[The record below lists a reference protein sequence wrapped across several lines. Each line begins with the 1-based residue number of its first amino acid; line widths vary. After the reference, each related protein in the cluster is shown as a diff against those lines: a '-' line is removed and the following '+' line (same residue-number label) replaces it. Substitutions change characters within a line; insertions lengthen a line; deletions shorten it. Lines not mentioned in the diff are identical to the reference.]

1 MADTHKKK
9 IESAEL
15 APERVNVIDR
25 NISTEMREA
34 YLDYAMSVITSRAL
48 PDVRDGLKPVHR
60 RILYAMHRM
69 GLNPGA
75 RFRKSAAVVGDV
87 LGKYHPHGDSSVYD
101 AMVKMAQDFAM
112 RYPLVL
118 GQGNFGSIDGDSAA
132 AMRYTEAK
140 MSSMAS
146 LLLNDLEKETV
157 DWRPNYDG
165 TLKEPEVLPAAVP
178 NILLNGT
185 LGIAV
190 GMATSIPPHNLTELT
205 NALTHLI
212 EHPDA
217 TVEDLMEHVSGPD
230 FPTGAVAFNKK
241 DLLHAYTTGKGGVV
255 VRGQAEIIEDKKG
268 NFQIV
273 ITSIPYRV
281 NKSDLIVRIADLVRD
296 KKIEGIRGLRD
307 ESTRDIRIVVDL
319 KVGAHPQ
326 KVLNFLYKHTAIED
340 TFHFNMVVLVDGVP
354 QTLSLKGI
362 LQEFIKHRK
371 VIVKRRTEYDLRK
384 AQEREHILLGLT
396 KALDH
401 IDEVIKTIRAS
412 RDVPDAAANLIKK
425 FKFSDLQAAAILEM
439 RLSRLA
445 NLERKKVEDELAEVQ
460 AMIAEWT
467 ALLGSEKKMLGVV
480 KTEIIAA
487 GDKFGDDRNTKVIKG
502 AAGIINVEDLVPE
515 EEQVL
520 VLTSGGYVKRTN
532 PEEYKRQKRGGV
544 GVIDLDTKEEDFVT
558 TFLTTSSHS
567 DLLFFTDLGKAYQ
580 IKMYE
585 LPEGKRSTKG
595 KAIVNFLSIGDN
607 EKVTSVLP
615 MRLSAQS
622 GKGKKSAKADGASG
636 ASGKDDAAE
645 GSQSLYMITKLGEA
659 KKVDATAFH
668 DVRRSGLIAMRLDQG
683 DQLIAALLV
692 EKGDDIILTSQ
703 KGQAI
708 RFKESDIRSM
718 GRTAGGVRGM
728 KLDKGDSIV
737 GADVVRH
744 GDKAAEILVVTKNGY
759 GKTTPAKEYK
769 TQNRGGSGIKTVKV
783 TPKTGQ
789 LIAVRVVSKVGG
801 NAKPSGGA
809 TSSGSDTGVE
819 NPNDMSELVVVS
831 QKGQVIRTELSEIP
845 SLSRDTQGVRIMKL
859 RDGDAIA
866 SFVCL

>member
-1 MADTHKKK
+1 MAREKDKKEEPE
-9 IESAEL
+9 ESKH
-15 APERVNVIDR
+15 VNVIGR

-69 GLNPGA
+69 GLTSGA

-87 LGKYHPHGDSSVYD
+87 LGKYHPHGDASVYD
-101 AMVKMAQDFAM
+101 AMVKMAQEFSM
-112 RYPLVL
+112 RYPLII

-140 MSSMAS
+140 MSRMSEQ
-146 LLLNDLEKETV
+146 LLGDLEKDTV
-157 DWRPNYDG
+157 GWRLNYDG

-190 GMATSIPPHNLTELT
+190 GMATSIPPHNLQEVL

-212 EHPDA
+212 DHSDA
-217 TVEDLMEHVSGPD
+217 TVEDLMQHVSGPD

-241 DLLHAYTTGKGGVV
+241 DLLHAYSTGRGGVV
-255 VRGQAEIIEDKKG
+255 VRGVAEIVEDKKG

-307 ESTRDIRIVVDL
+307 ESTRDIRVVIEL
-319 KVGAHPQ
+319 KAGAHPQ
-326 KVLNFLYKHTAIED
+326 KVLNYLYKHTALED

-362 LQEFIKHRK
+362 LEEFIKHRRE
-371 VIVKRRTEYDLRK
+371 VVRRRTQFDLTK
-384 AQEREHILLGLT
+384 AQEREHILLGLQ

-401 IDEVIKTIRAS
+401 IDEVIKTIKAS
-412 RDVPDAAANLIKK
+412 KDVLDAELNLIKK
-425 FKFSDLQAAAILEM
+425 FKFSPLQAQAILEM

-445 NLERKKVEDELAEVQ
+445 NLERKKIDDELSGIQAE
-460 AMIAEWT
+460 IAEWQ
-467 ALLGSEKKMLGVV
+467 ALLASEKKMLGVV
-480 KTEIIAA
+480 KDEVLAA
-487 GDKFGDDRNTKVIKG
+487 GKRFGDDRKTKVMKG

-520 VLTSGGYVKRTN
+520 VLTAGGYVKRTN

-544 GVIDLDTKEEDFVT
+544 GVIDLNTKEEDFVT

-567 DLLFFTDLGKAYQ
+567 DLLFFTDVGKAYQ

-595 KAIVNFLSIGDN
+595 KAIVNFLSISDT
-607 EKVTSVLP
+607 EKVSSVLS
-615 MRLSAQS
+615 MR
-622 GKGKKSAKADGASG
+622 KAD
-636 ASGKDDAAE
+636 KE
-645 GSQSLYMITKLGEA
+645 GERSLYMVTKQGVT

-668 DVRRSGLIAMRLDQG
+668 DVRRSGLIAMKLTPG
-683 DQLIAALLV
+683 DELIAALLV
-692 EKGDDIILTSQ
+692 EKGDEIVLASA

-708 RFKESDIRSM
+708 RFKESDIRTM

-728 KLDKGDSIV
+728 KLSAGDVIV
-737 GADVVRH
+737 GADVIRK
-744 GDKAAEILVVTKNGY
+744 GDKDAEILVVSKNGY
-759 GKTTPAKEYK
+759 GKTTPNKEYK

-783 TPKTGQ
+783 TPKTGP
-789 LIAVRVVSKVGG
+789 LIAAKVVNK
-801 NAKPSGGA
+801 SGGA
-809 TSSGSDTGVE
+809 ADDVAVE
-819 NPNDMSELVVVS
+819 VVVVS
-831 QKGQVIRTELSEIP
+831 RNGQVIRTDLSEIP
-845 SLSRDTQGVRIMKL
+845 SLSRSTQGVRIMKL